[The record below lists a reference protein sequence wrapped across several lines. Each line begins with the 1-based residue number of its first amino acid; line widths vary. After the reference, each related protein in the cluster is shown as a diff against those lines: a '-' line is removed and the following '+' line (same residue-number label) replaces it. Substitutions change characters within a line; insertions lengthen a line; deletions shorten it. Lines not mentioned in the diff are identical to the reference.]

1 MTKHEI
7 YKELDKLAELM
18 EGADEEQEVE
28 YRMRYK
34 ELKLELTRLN

>member
-1 MTKHEI
+1 MNEKEI
-7 YKELDKLAELM
+7 YKELGELAELM

-34 ELKLELTRLN
+34 ELKL